1 MNKYKFLTQIKEQYD
16 QGNNV
21 IGFLKKLDNSTTN
34 SLEDIL
40 ISYDFQAG
48 SYVKSYRSNVA
59 LKEAYCQHIVK
70 VLLGLGPFN
79 SILEAGVG
87 EATTLGRVVPQYP
100 HPIDH
105 VLGFD
110 LSWSRIHY
118 ARGFVREQGIQNATL
133 FTGDLFQMPLA
144 DNSVDIVYTS
154 HSVEPNGGRETE
166 ALTELYRVANKYVVL
181 LEPSYELAGEEA
193 RNRMLHHGYVTNL
206 LASAQALGY
215 KIVEHRLFEVSINP
229 LNTTALLV
237 IEKNGSTAKAAEPFL
252 ACPHTKARLKAFDD
266 SLFAEESLLAYPTIQ
281 SIPCLLPQNALLATH
296 FANTYQDLANN

>member
-21 IGFLKKLDNSTTN
+21 IGFLKKLEHSTTN

-48 SYVKSYRSNVA
+48 SYVKGYRLNA
-59 LKEAYCQHIVK
+59 GLKEAYCQSIMT
-70 VLLGLGPFN
+70 VLLGLGEFN

-87 EATTLGRVVPQYP
+87 EATTLGRVVPQLP
-100 HPIDH
+100 RPIDH

-118 ARGFVREQGIQNATL
+118 ALGFMREQGIKQPTL
-133 FTGDLFQMPLA
+133 FTGNLFQMPLA

-154 HSVEPNGGRETE
+154 HSVEPNGGREKE
-166 ALTELYRVANKYVVL
+166 ALAELYRVANRYVVL

-193 RNRMLHHGYVTNL
+193 RARMIHHGYVTCL
-206 LASAQALGY
+206 VSSAQELGY
-215 KIVEHRLFEVSINP
+215 TILEHRLFDVSINP
-229 LNTTALLV
+229 LNPTGLLI
-237 IEKNGSTAKAAEPFL
+237 IEKNGANAKPAEPFL
-252 ACPHTKARLKAFDD
+252 ACPHTKAKLKSFDD
-266 SLFAEESLLAYPTIQ
+266 SLFAEDSLLAYPKVQ
-281 SIPCLLPQNALLATH
+281 SIPCLLPQNAILATH
-296 FANTYQDLANN
+296 FLNAYESLAYQ

>member
-1 MNKYKFLTQIKEQYD
+1 MNKFKFLPQIKEQYE

-21 IGFLKKLDNSTTN
+21 IGFLKSLDNSTTN

-40 ISYDFQAG
+40 ISYDLQAG
-48 SYVKSYRSNVA
+48 SYIEGYRKNVA

-70 VLLGLGPFN
+70 VLLGLGTFS

-87 EATTLGRVVPQYP
+87 EATTLGRVMSLFPRPV
-100 HPIDH
+100 DH

-118 ARGFVREQGIQNATL
+118 ARGFVQEQGIQHATL

-166 ALTELYRVANKYVVL
+166 ALTELYRVANRYVVL
-181 LEPSYELAGEEA
+181 LEPSYELAPEEA
-193 RNRMLHHGYVTNL
+193 RNRMRHHGYVTSL
-206 LASAQALGY
+206 LSSAQALGY
-215 KIVEHRLFEVSINP
+215 KIVEHRLFDLSVNP
-229 LNTTALLV
+229 LNPTGLLI
-237 IEKNGSTAKAAEPFL
+237 IEKNGPEAAPAEPFL
-252 ACPHTKARLKAFDD
+252 ACPHTKARLKPFGD
-266 SLFAEESLLAYPTIQ
+266 SLFAQESLLAYPCIQ
-281 SIPCLLPQNALLATH
+281 AIPCLLPQNAVLASH
-296 FANTYQDLANN
+296 FLDEYPA